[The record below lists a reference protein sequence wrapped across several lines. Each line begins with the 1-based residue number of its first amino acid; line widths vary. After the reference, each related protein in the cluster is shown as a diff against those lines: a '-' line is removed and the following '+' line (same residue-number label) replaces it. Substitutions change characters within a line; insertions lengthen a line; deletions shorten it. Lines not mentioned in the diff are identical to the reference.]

1 MDSLVRS
8 FVKNSIL
15 PMSLYDRDMRLIEMS
30 NPWRRMYQITEEKI
44 GKIHYDT
51 FPNQPHHWIA
61 AHNSALNG
69 KTLEHT
75 EEPFILANGAMGW
88 HRWQCLPWFSI
99 DGEIKGVLISAEE
112 ITQSKER
119 EAELNKVVARFELI
133 QQAAKIGMWDW
144 DIIER
149 NITFNEEYYEV
160 LGWNKFTNISN
171 EQFYNLIHP
180 EDLERVK
187 TELNAA
193 LSGLANYE
201 AEFRIYRH
209 NDNRM
214 RWVKDK
220 GRIAFDDNGSP
231 VRGYGA
237 LIDITE
243 QKLVLEQRL
252 RSSSIES
259 HTLTDS
265 ILDGI
270 WSVDRNGVTIYVNKS
285 MSNMLGYADDEMIGR
300 SIYSF
305 LDTNWRNVSNAKL
318 EERSKGKTD
327 RYIGNVKHKNGSDM
341 RFVIGAQ
348 PIIEN
353 GEFIGTVAVFSDYAE
368 VASLFSSIQINT

>member
-1 MDSLVRS
+1 MDTLVKS

-15 PMSLYDRDMRLIEMS
+15 PMSLYDREMRLLEMS
-30 NPWRRMYQITEEKI
+30 NPWKEMYKITEEKI
-44 GKIHYDT
+44 GQIHYET
-51 FPNQPHHWIA
+51 FPNQPPHWIA
-61 AHNSALNG
+61 AHRSALNG

-75 EEPFILANGAMGW
+75 EEPFVLDNGAMGW

-99 DGEIKGVLISAEE
+99 TGEIKGVLISAEE
-112 ITQSKER
+112 ITKSKER

-160 LGWNKFTNISN
+160 LGWDKYKNISN
-171 EQFYNLIHP
+171 DEFYNLIHP

-187 TELNAA
+187 NELNMA
-193 LSGLANYE
+193 LSGLADYE
-201 AEFRIYRH
+201 AEFRIFRH
-209 NDNRM
+209 NDSRM

-220 GRIAFDDNGSP
+220 GRIDFDINGNP

-237 LIDITE
+237 LIDVTE
-243 QKLVLEQRL
+243 QKLVSEQRL
-252 RSSSIES
+252 RLSSIES
-259 HTLTDS
+259 QRLTDS

-285 MSNMLGYADDEMIGR
+285 MSEMLGYADSEMIGR

-305 LDTNWRNVSNAKL
+305 LDSNWRNVSNAKL
-318 EERSKGKTD
+318 EDRIKGKTD
-327 RYIGNVKHKNGSDM
+327 RYIGNVKHKNGSDI

-353 GEFIGTVAVFSDYAE
+353 GEFIGTVAVFSNYAE
-368 VASLFSSIQINT
+368 VATLFSKLEG